1 MKKCLLSLRRQIYS
15 FSFESQKCDNNVHQ
29 AAAVDVFV
37 SSNQTDFFI
46 FTVDWNCKAREEEV
60 EEVQSGLKSEVDDYF
75 LTPEK
80 QFLSLSLF
88 YFYETIPNLFLNL
101 KKKEFERFFSHSHTY
116 SHVIY
121 IS

>member
-1 MKKCLLSLRRQIYS
+1 MFSLSLRRQIYS

-29 AAAVDVFV
+29 AAATDVFV

-46 FTVDWNCKAREEEV
+46 FSVDWNCKAREEV
-60 EEVQSGLKSEVDDYF
+60 EEVQSGLKIEVVDYF

-88 YFYETIPNLFLNL
+88 FYETIPNLFSNL